1 VKGSDDKR
9 LYSQVTFHVSLKG
22 IQPAAKVFS
31 PKTIM
36 HVLKIPN
43 IFSILENTRFPYTSY
58 SANKENFLNNQNIVS
73 KALLIFTFR

>member
-1 VKGSDDKR
+1 MKGSDGKR
-9 LYSQVTFHVSLKG
+9 LYSQVTFHVTLKS

-43 IFSILENTRFPYTSY
+43 IFSTLENTRFPYTY
-58 SANKENFLNNQNIVS
+58 SANKDNFLNNQNIVS